1 MITTFVA
8 LLSITVGLIEDIVGL
23 VSATVLKDNTPDP
36 FVVSACPFVPSVAG
50 KVKKTPVF
58 NFVELWLIKLPMF
71 ACDEH

>member
-8 LLSITVGLIEDIVGL
+8 VFSITLGLIEDIVGL
-23 VSATVLKDNTPDP
+23 VSSTVAKDNTPDP

-58 NFVELWLIKLPMF
+58 NFVEL
-71 ACDEH
+71 